1 MAMIPESTNEDRP
14 GYRYVVPK
22 RGNDWEVWMWTGH
35 RWYEP
40 GEADPRDPPHWCYRV
55 PQAPHPDDVPSQ

>member
-1 MAMIPESTNEDRP
+1 MSIPPNLNEDRP
-14 GYRYVVPK
+14 GYFYVVPK

-40 GEADPRDPPHWCYRV
+40 GEADPREPPYWCYRV

>member
-1 MAMIPESTNEDRP
+1 MSIPPNLNEDRP
-14 GYRYVVPK
+14 GYFYVVPK

-35 RWYEP
+35 TWYEP
-40 GEADPRDPPHWCYRV
+40 GEADPREPPYWCYRV